1 MSRQPPGSQ
10 PPGSQPPG
18 SQPPD
23 SQPPGRQPPP
33 LLDRRR
39 LRRAVLVMWAV
50 SIPPVVIVRL
60 VKGGDLTG
68 QESNLWLVAAG
79 ILLVAYGIGGYVAA
93 RGSRDLPLSHSA
105 AAAAYAFGAT
115 AVGSAVAALAA
126 GNSIRGGVV
135 LAVVLLGG
143 LCVCSA
149 VLGGYAA
156 VWWLDRL
163 RHKGAG

>member
-1 MSRQPPGSQ
+1 MSRQPPGRQ
-10 PPGSQPPG
+10 PPGR
-18 SQPPD
+18 
-23 SQPPGRQPPP
+23 QPPGRQPPP
-33 LLDRRR
+33 VLDRRR
-39 LRRAVLVMWAV
+39 LRRAVFVTWAV
-50 SIPPVVIVRL
+50 SIPPVVIARL
-60 VKGGDLTG
+60 LKGGDLTG

-93 RGSRDLPLSHSA
+93 RTGPDLPLSHSA
-105 AAAAYAFGAT
+105 AAAAYAYGAT

-143 LCVCSA
+143 LCVCTA

-163 RHKGAG
+163 RRRGAG